1 MDDIFTFGK
10 TGKISIGAGLRN
22 PSKAERAAILSL
34 SSGSSDSSEDE
45 GPAGRRGK
53 RRRKRKE
60 ETLASRL
67 MHNKA
72 VALEPSRGEED
83 ALSPDGSRW
92 VGLIIIRMIEGC
104 GWSLPCAPY

>member
-22 PSKAERAAILSL
+22 PSKAERAAIFSV
-34 SSGSSDSSEDE
+34 SSESSDSSGDE
-45 GPAGRRGK
+45 CRPAARRG
-53 RRRKRKE
+53 RRRKRAAAE

-72 VALEPSRGEED
+72 VALEPGGEEED
-83 ALSPDGSRW
+83 VDVLSPDGSRW
-92 VGLIIIRMIEGC
+92 VGPYTWGMI
-104 GWSLPCAPY
+104 